1 MVDTLDA
8 RSVERRQLQ
17 QIIAGLT
24 EGVIL
29 IDPDQSISWANEAAL
44 RMHGASCLAD
54 IGATV
59 DDYRRRFQLRYR
71 NNHPLEEGNYPAD
84 RVLAGEV
91 FADVV
96 VEVAREGEAETR
108 WVHRVRSL
116 VLTDARN
123 QPDCLVLIVTDAT
136 DEMQAIERFE
146 RSFNAN
152 PAPAL
157 ICRIADLR
165 YIRVNQGFLDMTG
178 YAREAIVGR
187 TVYDLDVMEAADKRE
202 IGKERL
208 AGWAT
213 IPQMEACLRLPGAE
227 SKLVIVAGQP
237 IEMGDEKCMLFTFAD
252 LEPRRKAESALRN
265 SEEKFAKT
273 FRLAPVPMKICTL
286 DGFRILDVND
296 AFLKETGWAADEVI
310 GRSPAEIELWDEAST
325 RRKLEKELIEGG
337 SFRGREA
344 KLKTKGGAVIDSL
357 VSADT
362 VTIGGEVCVL
372 DVFQDITQRK
382 ASELE
387 LVSAIE
393 EVMTDTSW
401 FSRSVMEKLA
411 TMRSP
416 QPPGG
421 TVAGLSDLTPKER
434 QVLGLVSQGLD
445 DAEIAEKLFL
455 SRNTIRN
462 HVARI
467 YAKIDVHR
475 RSEAIVWARERG
487 IVGPDVER
495 RKPNKPSK
503 PER

>member
-1 MVDTLDA
+1 MVDTLDG
-8 RSVERRQLQ
+8 RTVERRQLQ

-29 IDPDQSISWANEAAL
+29 IDPDQTISWANDAAL
-44 RMHGASCLAD
+44 RMHGVAALAD
-54 IGATV
+54 LGTTV
-59 DDYRRRFQLRYR
+59 DDYRDRFQLRYR
-71 NNHPLEEGNYPAD
+71 NNHPLAEGDYPTD
-84 RVLAGEV
+84 RVVAGEV
-91 FADVV
+91 FVDVV
-96 VEVAREGEAETR
+96 VEVARAGCDEPE

-116 VLTDARN
+116 VLTDARDR
-123 QPDCLVLIVTDAT
+123 PDCLVLIVTDAT

-157 ICRIADLR
+157 ICRVSDLR

-178 YAREAIVGR
+178 YAREAVIGR
-187 TVYDLDVMEAADKRE
+187 SVYDLDVMEAADKRE
-202 IGKERL
+202 LGKQRL
-208 AGWAT
+208 AEWAT
-213 IPQMEACLRLPGAE
+213 IPQMEACLQLPAGE
-227 SKLVIVAGQP
+227 SKLVITAGQP
-237 IEMGDEKCMLFTFAD
+237 IEIGDEKCMLFTFAD

-286 DGFRILDVND
+286 DGFRILDVNE
-296 AFLKETGWAADEVI
+296 AFLKETGWSADEVI
-310 GRSPAEIELWDEAST
+310 GRSPTEIELWEAAST
-325 RRKLEKELIEGG
+325 RRKLEKALVEGG
-337 SFRGREA
+337 SFRGRDA
-344 KLKTKGGAVIDSL
+344 KLKTKDGAVIDCL

-362 VTIGGEVCVL
+362 VNIGGAVCVL
-372 DVFQDITQRK
+372 DVFQDISERK

-387 LVSAIE
+387 LVAAIE
-393 EVMTDTSW
+393 EVMTDTTW
-401 FSRSVMEKLA
+401 FSRGVMEKLA

-416 QPPGG
+416 QP
-421 TVAGLSDLTPKER
+421 AGALKADLSPKER

-445 DAEIAEKLFL
+445 DAEIAGKLCL

-467 YAKIDVHR
+467 YAKIGVHR

-487 IVGPDVER
+487 IVGPDADR
-495 RKPNKPSK
+495 RKPT
-503 PER
+503 RA

>member
-1 MVDTLDA
+1 MVDTLDG
-8 RSVERRQLQ
+8 RTVERRQLQ
-17 QIIAGLT
+17 QIIGGLS

-29 IDPDQSISWANEAAL
+29 IDPDQTINWANDAAL
-44 RMHGASCLAD
+44 RMHGVATLE
-54 IGATV
+54 GLGRTV
-59 DDYRRRFQLRYR
+59 DEYRHRFQLRYR
-71 NNHPLEEGNYPAD
+71 NNHPLTEGAYPAD

-96 VEVAREGEAETR
+96 VEVARTGEAEPE

-116 VLTDARN
+116 VLTDGRD
-123 QPDCLVLIVTDAT
+123 QPDCLVLVVTDAT
-136 DEMQAIERFE
+136 DEIQAIERFE
-146 RSFNAN
+146 RAFNAN

-157 ICRIADLR
+157 ICRISDLR
-165 YIRVNQGFLDMTG
+165 FIRVNQGFLDMTG

-187 TVYDLDVMEAADKRE
+187 SVYELDVMSGADKRE
-202 IGKERL
+202 LGKERL
-208 AGWAT
+208 AAWST
-213 IPQMEACLRLPGAE
+213 IPQMEACLPLPEAE

-237 IEMGDEKCMLFTFAD
+237 IEIGDEKCMLFTFAD

-296 AFLKETGWAADEVI
+296 AFVKETGWSTDEVI
-310 GRSPAEIELWDEAST
+310 GRSPAEIELWDAAST

-344 KLKTKGGAVIDSL
+344 KLKTKNGAVIDSL

-372 DVFQDITQRK
+372 DVFQDITERK
-382 ASELE
+382 ATEME
-387 LVSAIE
+387 LVDAIE
-393 EVMTDTSW
+393 QVMTDTTW
-401 FSRSVMEKLA
+401 FSRGVMEKLA

-416 QPPGG
+416 QPVG
-421 TVAGLSDLTPKER
+421 TTKAGLSNLTPKER

-445 DAEIAEKLFL
+445 DGEIAEKLFL
-455 SRNTIRN
+455 SRTTIRN

-487 IVGPDVER
+487 IVGLDTVR
-495 RKPNKPSK
+495 GKKTK
-503 PER
+503 AD

>member
-1 MVDTLDA
+1 MVDTLDG
-8 RSVERRQLQ
+8 RTVERRQLQ

-29 IDPDQSISWANEAAL
+29 IDPDQTISWANDAAL
-44 RMHGASCLAD
+44 RMHGVAALAD
-54 IGATV
+54 LGTTV
-59 DDYRRRFQLRYR
+59 DDYRDRFQLRYR
-71 NNHPLEEGNYPAD
+71 NNHPLAEGDYPTD
-84 RVLAGEV
+84 RVVAGEV
-91 FADVV
+91 FVDVV
-96 VEVAREGEAETR
+96 VEVARAGCDEPE

-116 VLTDARN
+116 VLTDARD

-157 ICRIADLR
+157 ICRVSDLR

-178 YAREAIVGR
+178 YAREAVIGR
-187 TVYDLDVMEAADKRE
+187 SVYDLDVMEAADKRE
-202 IGKERL
+202 LGKQRL
-208 AGWAT
+208 AEWAT
-213 IPQMEACLRLPGAE
+213 IPQMESCLQLPAGE
-227 SKLVIVAGQP
+227 SKLVITAGQP
-237 IEMGDEKCMLFTFAD
+237 IEIGDEKCMLFTFAD

-286 DGFRILDVND
+286 DGFRILDVNE
-296 AFLKETGWAADEVI
+296 AFLKETGWSADEVI
-310 GRSPAEIELWDEAST
+310 GRSPAEIELWEAAST
-325 RRKLEKELIEGG
+325 RRKLEKELVEGG
-337 SFRGREA
+337 SFRGRDA
-344 KLKTKGGAVIDSL
+344 KLKTKDGAVIDCL

-362 VTIGGEVCVL
+362 VTIGGAVCVL
-372 DVFQDITQRK
+372 DVFQDISERK

-387 LVSAIE
+387 LVAAIE
-393 EVMTDTSW
+393 EVMTDTTW
-401 FSRSVMEKLA
+401 FSRGVMEKLA

-416 QPPGG
+416 QP
-421 TVAGLSDLTPKER
+421 AGALKADLSPKER

-445 DAEIAEKLFL
+445 DAEIADKLCL

-467 YAKIDVHR
+467 YAKIGVHR

-487 IVGPDVER
+487 IVGPDAER
-495 RKPNKPSK
+495 RKPAKA
-503 PER
+503 